1 MNFTLPDSVTVSG
14 TDYPIRTDFRVILEI
29 FVMLDDPDLN
39 DADKTEA
46 LIRMFY
52 IEDPRKDFR
61 KRIEEEPNE
70 VGLLRKRKTGGMT
83 ELSEHVTEANG
94 YEAQSDVEAALR
106 AFTDFVD
113 PRRAASPLGRH
124 GSQGKKS
131 SARLIDWQQDF
142 DLMVAPINHILGFE
156 CRAAEYLH
164 WRTFFS
170 AYLEIPP
177 ERVFARVLRIR
188 EKLRTGKKL
197 EKYERTWYNKNR
209 DLVHLRPKFSKA
221 EEELIE
227 AWT

>member
-29 FVMLDDPDLN
+29 FVMLDDPDLT

-46 LIRMFY
+46 LFRMFY
-52 IEDPRKDFR
+52 VERPPD
-61 KRIEEEPNE
+61 
-70 VGLLRKRKTGGMT
+70 
-83 ELSEHVTEANG
+83 A
-94 YEAQSDVEAALR
+94 EAALQ

-113 PRRAASPLGRH
+113 PRH

-131 SARLIDWQQDF
+131 SSRLIDWSQDF

-156 CRAAEYLH
+156 CRAADSLH
-164 WRTFFS
+164 WRTFLS

-177 ERVFARVLRIR
+177 ESVFARVLRIR

-197 EKYERTWYNKNR
+197 EKNERSWYNKNR
-209 DLVHLRPKFSKA
+209 ELVHLKPKFSRD
-221 EEELIE
+221 EEKIISS
-227 AWT
+227 WT

>member
-1 MNFTLPDSVTVSG
+1 MFDLPTSVTVSG
-14 TDYPIRTDFRVILEI
+14 AEYSVRTDFRVILEI
-29 FVMLDDPDLN
+29 FVMLDDPDLT

-46 LIRMFY
+46 LLQMFY
-52 IEDPRKDFR
+52 VERPPDA
-61 KRIEEEPNE
+61 E
-70 VGLLRKRKTGGMT
+70 V
-83 ELSEHVTEANG
+83 
-94 YEAQSDVEAALR
+94 ALR

-113 PRRAASPLGRH
+113 PRH

-142 DLMVAPINHILGFE
+142 DLMVAPINHILGYE
-156 CRAAEYLH
+156 CRAVDYLH
-164 WRTFFS
+164 WRTFLA

-177 ERVFARVLRIR
+177 ESVFARVLRIR

-221 EEELIE
+221 EEAILSEW
-227 AWT
+227 A

>member
-1 MNFTLPDSVTVSG
+1 MLNFIFSLPTSIAAGDKSYSVRS
-14 TDYPIRTDFRVILEI
+14 DFRVILEI
-29 FVMLDDPDLN
+29 FIMLDDPDLT

-70 VGLLRKRKTGGMT
+70 VGVLRKRKTGGMT
-83 ELSEHVTEANG
+83 ELSEQVTEANG

-106 AFTDFVD
+106 AFTEFVD
-113 PRRAASPLGRH
+113 PRQ

-131 SARLIDWQQDF
+131 SGRLIDWAQDF

-156 CRAAEYLH
+156 CRAADYLH
-164 WRTFFS
+164 WRTFLS

-177 ERVFARVLRIR
+177 ESVFARVLRIR
-188 EKLRTGKKL
+188 EKLRAGKKL
-197 EKYERTWYNKNR
+197 EKNERSWYNKNR
-209 DLVHLRPKFSKA
+209 DLVHLKPKFSRA